1 MSGVRY
7 EERPPPPDL
16 AWAVECF
23 WEAEGPA
30 GGVERI
36 VPDGCPELVVQ
47 LGGTMLAADDGA
59 ALRAQPRALLV
70 GQRSRAL
77 RVSPGEPFR
86 TLAVRL
92 RPGALGA
99 VLRGQA
105 GELTDGWAPLEDL
118 FGPEGRSLVGRLEE
132 ETEPGTRRS
141 ALEAFVRRRLSGARR
156 TGRLELALA
165 SLRSARGRVTVRA
178 LREATGASERWLER
192 AFQREVGL
200 APRTLAAI
208 LRVQAALML
217 RSSEPSWARLAAELA
232 YVDQPH
238 LNREFRRHAGLPP
251 AALLEALGP
260 LARAFIPALAQVLVT
275 PGTAGAGSGEM

>member
-1 MSGVRY
+1 MSDFRY
-7 EERPPPPDL
+7 EERPPPLDL
-16 AWAVECF
+16 QWAVECF

-77 RVSPGEPFR
+77 RVSPREPFR
-86 TLAVRL
+86 TVAVRF

-99 VLRGQA
+99 LLRGQA
-105 GELTDGWAPLEDL
+105 GALTDGWAPLEDA
-118 FGPEGRSLVGRLEE
+118 FGPEARSLVGQLEDV
-132 ETEPGTRRS
+132 TGALARRS
-141 ALEAFVRRRLSGARR
+141 VLERFVRRRLAGVHR
-156 TGRLELALA
+156 TERLEGALA
-165 SLRSARGRVTVRA
+165 TLRAARGRLTIRA

-192 AFQREVGL
+192 TFLREVGL
-200 APRTLAAI
+200 PPRTLAAV
-208 LRVQAALML
+208 LRVQAALLL
-217 RSSEPSWARLAAELA
+217 RPSEPSWARLAAALG
-232 YVDQPH
+232 YFDQPH

-260 LARAFIPALAQVLVT
+260 LASAFLPMLR
-275 PGTAGAGSGEM
+275 SG